1 MFKAGSKNVLL
12 TITEAKALYTDLEY
26 IFEGTAGSTYSRMS
40 DYLLRG
46 QELECTAPVEAPVPV
61 WATIYAASSAG
72 STIAIKFSKD
82 MADPAGLHADF
93 SVEATAAVT
102 LASAYIS
109 AYTPTTIYLT
119 TASDLSSYSGVEVA
133 YSPGTVTSTD
143 GGVLKA
149 FSDFPVDTE

>member
-40 DYLLRG
+40 DYLLRS

-61 WATIYAASSAG
+61 WATIHEASSAG

-82 MADPAGLHADF
+82 MSDPDGLHGDF
-93 SVEATAAVT
+93 SVSASATVT
-102 LASAYIS
+102 LATAYIS

-119 TASDLSSYSGVEVA
+119 TTDDLSDFSSITVA

-149 FSDFPVDTE
+149 FSEFPVDTE